1 MEKSNLEYIPMRKIL
16 ERQFWILH
24 NASNIGGVDRAACSK
39 EMARINRELNKPYV
53 YLVTVGAVFCLTVMS
68 VAVKKRMVQPNYIS
82 RSEEKKKNW
91 W

>member
-1 MEKSNLEYIPMRKIL
+1 MRKL
-16 ERQFWILH
+16 KERRKLL
-24 NASNIGGVDRAACSK
+24 SK
-39 EMARINRELNKPYV
+39 QIELLAKESEDGLPEMLPRYSREIVRLNRELNKPYV

-82 RSEEKKKNW
+82 RSEKKKKNW